1 VLLSSQLV
9 PVEKSSE
16 VQTKAQGLRAKLAAS
31 PLEME
36 GQRIVPS
43 VTRFFTQQQTLYV
56 FFQAYY
62 PEKSDTFDA
71 GALRA
76 GLIFFR
82 DGVQVDTTPLL
93 APVVVDAKTHTAS
106 FRISLPLAKLPTG
119 RYSVQAV
126 AIGAGT
132 QQSAFGRAY
141 LALEQPPAPPAT
153 AAPSSSPAS
162 PGAPA
167 RQP

>member
-1 VLLSSQLV
+1 
-9 PVEKSSE
+9 
-16 VQTKAQGLRAKLAAS
+16 
-31 PLEME
+31 ME

-62 PEKSDTFDA
+62 PEKSDSLDPSL
-71 GALRA
+71 LRA

-82 DGVQVDTTPLL
+82 DGLQLNATTMIAATAVDT
-93 APVVVDAKTHTAS
+93 KTHTAS

-126 AIGAGT
+126 VIGAGT

-141 LALEQPPAPPAT
+141 LALEQPPAAPTPADTNPIVAPKPPAQQNS
-153 AAPSSSPAS
+153 AAP
-162 PGAPA
+162 
-167 RQP
+167 QP